1 METQGNK
8 IKNNAN
14 YNETLTLT
22 GSSQETF
29 KLDPK
34 GPAAIS
40 VITVD
45 NSTSGVFS

>member
-29 KLDPK
+29 KLDIVK
-34 GPAAIS
+34 KIG
-40 VITVD
+40 TFD
-45 NSTSGVFS
+45 